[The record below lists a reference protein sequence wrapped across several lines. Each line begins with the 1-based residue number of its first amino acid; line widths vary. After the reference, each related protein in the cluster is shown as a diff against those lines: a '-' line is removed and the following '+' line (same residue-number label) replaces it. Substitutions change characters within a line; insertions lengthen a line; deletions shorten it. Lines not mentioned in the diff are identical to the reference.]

1 MNCFS
6 GEYSKIGCLKNKFN
20 FVKGKLF
27 FFLFFFILIGLV
39 IALPRL
45 NIVNYDDQDLGNST
59 SKIKESNFL

>member
-1 MNCFS
+1 M
-6 GEYSKIGCLKNKFN
+6 KII
-20 FVKGKLF
+20 F
-27 FFLFFFILIGLV
+27 FYFFFILIGLV